1 MQGDFKM
8 KINPNDL
15 FETELINK
23 TDGEKIVLEYR
34 KEMLRL
40 GPGETRRIHSIV
52 PTTSYARYSRIVF
65 EKDGGVNC
73 KVNPEWAPPP
83 SWEGRWVLEIVN
95 EAYEHQTMRINQE
108 SVSAY
113 RGVPRLAP
121 VDIDDSLVWVRR
133 LVIKEVVER
142 MQDGCHPGY
151 LKERRRVVSVRELRP
166 KQDLM
171 AIKARLDGLVEA
183 KVMRPLALPPDVK
196 AILQGE

>member
-1 MQGDFKM
+1 ME
-8 KINPNDL
+8 INPNDL

-40 GPGETRRIHSIV
+40 GPGETKRIHSIA

-65 EKDGGVNC
+65 EKDGSVTH
-73 KVNPEWAPPP
+73 KVNAKWTPPP
-83 SWEGRWVLEIVN
+83 SWEGRWILEIVN

-121 VDIDDSLVWVRR
+121 VDIDDPLVWVQR
-133 LVIKEVVER
+133 LVIKEAVER

-151 LKERRRVVSVRELRP
+151 LKEQRRVISVRELRP
-166 KQDLM
+166 RRDLL
-171 AIKARLDGLVEA
+171 AIKAQLDKLVEA
-183 KVMRPLALPPDVK
+183 KVMRPFALPPDVR
-196 AILQGE
+196 AILQGD

>member
-1 MQGDFKM
+1 ME
-8 KINPNDL
+8 INPNDL

-40 GPGETRRIHSIV
+40 GPSETKRIHSIV

-65 EKDGGVNC
+65 EKDGSVSH
-73 KVNPEWAPPP
+73 KVNPKWAPPP

-95 EAYEHQTMRINQE
+95 EAHEHEVLRVNGE

-121 VDIDDSLVWVRR
+121 VDLDDPLVWVKR
-133 LVIKEVVER
+133 LIIREAVER

-151 LKERRRVVSVRELRP
+151 LKEQRRVVSVRELRP
-166 KQDLM
+166 KRDLL
-171 AIKARLDGLVEA
+171 AIKARLDELVKA
-183 KVMRPLALPPDVK
+183 KAMRPYAVPLDVK
-196 AILQGE
+196 AKLQED

>member
-1 MQGDFKM
+1 M

-40 GPGETRRIHSIV
+40 GPGETKRIHSIV

-65 EKDGGVNC
+65 EKDNGVTH
-73 KVNPEWAPPP
+73 KVNPKWAPPP

-95 EAYEHQTMRINQE
+95 EAYEHQTIRINQE

-113 RGVPRLAP
+113 RGIPRLAP
-121 VDIDDSLVWVRR
+121 VDIDDPLVWVRR
-133 LVIKEVVER
+133 LTIKEAVER
-142 MQDGCHPGY
+142 TQDGCHPGY
-151 LKERRRVVSVRELRP
+151 LKEQRRVVSVRELRP
-166 KQDLM
+166 KRDLL
-171 AIKARLDGLVEA
+171 AIKARMDELVQA
-183 KVMRPLALPPDVK
+183 KVMRPFALPPDVRAK
-196 AILQGE
+196 LQED